1 MRIWRNWQTRWF
13 QVPVGDHAGSTPV
26 IRTKKMTLL
35 FVGVIF
41 FLVRILQELRGGKA
55 EAIFCRRA
63 ADSTAVL
70 TALGLGCQPCAAL
83 KRLLLLS
90 APKRWHCF
98 FVGVIFFLVRI
109 LQELRGGKAEIIFC
123 RRAAGSTAVLT
134 ALGLGCQPCAAPKRL
149 LLLSAPKTAQLFYEA
164 VFSFL

>member
-1 MRIWRNWQTRWF
+1 MTERFISFIIHLFMRIWRNWQTRWF

-55 EAIFCRRA
+55 EIIFCRRA

-83 KRLLLLS
+83 KRLLL
-90 APKRWHCF
+90 F
-98 FVGVIFFLVRI
+98 FAFNFIFLNVQIPLQSVVTLQSI
-109 LQELRGGKAEIIFC
+109 LL
-123 RRAAGSTAVLT
+123 
-134 ALGLGCQPCAAPKRL
+134 
-149 LLLSAPKTAQLFYEA
+149 
-164 VFSFL
+164 